1 MMQKLNDAGVP
12 PNQIIQVTG
21 HKNVNSLN
29 NYSSVNETQ
38 QRDIS
43 RTLNPCVQNLSV
55 PYSVPVPTPSASST
69 FPQTQVSKPCDP
81 RPSSSDMLAGF
92 FSNNHISGNIH
103 VHLNSSNTQSN
114 TSCVKTQ
121 FLHSPPPSPPVK
133 KPFKRIRYIPSDSES
148 D

>member
-1 MMQKLNDAGVP
+1 MVQKLTDAGVQ

-55 PYSVPVPTPSASST
+55 PYSVPVCREIGIYLS
-69 FPQTQVSKPCDP
+69 
-81 RPSSSDMLAGF
+81 
-92 FSNNHISGNIH
+92 
-103 VHLNSSNTQSN
+103 
-114 TSCVKTQ
+114 
-121 FLHSPPPSPPVK
+121 
-133 KPFKRIRYIPSDSES
+133 YIGL
-148 D
+148 